1 MYAGEVRCNR
11 MRSPDAS
18 RTFRLMRASSQKNL
32 VVGGGVENILHTNNI
47 SENINS
53 PKGICTQL
61 SRPKEV
67 GGYMK
72 RADWSRFEKSYSVLQ
87 AFNYEVALC
96 RYLLLGTMT
105 TEKDCFSICGVLL

>member
-1 MYAGEVRCNR
+1 
-11 MRSPDAS
+11 
-18 RTFRLMRASSQKNL
+18 
-32 VVGGGVENILHTNNI
+32 
-47 SENINS
+47 
-53 PKGICTQL
+53 
-61 SRPKEV
+61 
-67 GGYMK
+67 MK